1 MVIQAINLMT
11 GSQVCQACGC
21 LVMVCLGVPF
31 LSLSVDFSVSI
42 ARFVF
47 FEMWED
53 HHQDM
58 GVSKNRGTPKW
69 MVKIM
74 ENPGWFG
81 GTIILGNTHIVIHS
95 VFPHFIITCWL
106 QVQMLFF
113 TIAWWPCVIGLVSGN
128 WLHLWQCLAAKQR
141 PLSENRRIP
150 SQRIESP
157 EVDWEPSFW

>member
-1 MVIQAINLMT
+1 
-11 GSQVCQACGC
+11 
-21 LVMVCLGVPF
+21 MVCLGVPF
-31 LSLSVDFSVSI
+31 LSQPCRFTNLDCQICFFSRCGKI
-42 ARFVF
+42 IIKIWVF
-47 FEMWED
+47 
-53 HHQDM
+53 
-58 GVSKNRGTPKW
+58 PKIEVPQNGW
-69 MVKIM
+69 FIM

-150 SQRIESP
+150 SQELKVQRLIESQVSGNWIVS
-157 EVDWEPSFW
+157 EHITFRVGDIYL